1 MSKKCKKVCTTLNY
15 IEHLLMLVSTIKKFI
30 SIPPF
35 ACLVGI
41 PIGITTSAIGVK
53 ICAVILG
60 MKSTSQ

>member
-1 MSKKCKKVCTTLNY
+1 
-15 IEHLLMLVSTIKKFI
+15 MLVSTIKKFI
-30 SIPPF
+30 SVPPF